1 MVDAVLMVDTRAVVN
16 VLTMKTY
23 VRGSLQREREQ
34 QMFFDHIRSTTSCKI
49 ACILVQV
56 LLPSGICKSRQPF
69 PLTCFLLIFHGGFFW
84 RRLLLIVIAVVAIIL
99 GHEMA
104 CLASDA
110 VSLLVY

>member
-1 MVDAVLMVDTRAVVN
+1 ML
-16 VLTMKTY
+16 
-23 VRGSLQREREQ
+23 
-34 QMFFDHIRSTTSCKI
+34 FDHIRSTTSCKI

-69 PLTCFLLIFHGGFFW
+69 PLTCFRHFSWWVFFW
-84 RRLLLIVIAVVAIIL
+84 RRLLLIGIAVVAIIL